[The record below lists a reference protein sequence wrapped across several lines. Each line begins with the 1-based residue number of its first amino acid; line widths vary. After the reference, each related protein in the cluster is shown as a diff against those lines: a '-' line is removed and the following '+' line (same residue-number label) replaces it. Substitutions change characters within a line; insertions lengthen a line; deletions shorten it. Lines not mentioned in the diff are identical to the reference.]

1 MWEKVG
7 NVSRGWPKTFGGVPH
22 QFPPLGRETVF
33 EGTTL
38 VKLDSKGRLAIP
50 ARYREAFVVSGI
62 DALTFTRHPDG
73 CLLIYPPEAWEKKR
87 KALAALPFSA
97 RALQRLVLGS
107 AETVTPDAAGRL
119 LVPSSL
125 RVLASLEREAVLIG
139 LGEHFELWDLQTYKA
154 AEAQAMAE
162 GFDDVDFV
170 F

>member
-1 MWEKVG
+1 M
-7 NVSRGWPKTFGGVPH
+7 
-22 QFPPLGRETVF
+22 F

-38 VKLDSKGRLAIP
+38 VKLDAKGRLAIP
-50 ARYREAFVVSGI
+50 VRYREAFVVSGI
-62 DALTFTRHPDG
+62 ETLTFTRHPDG
-73 CLLIYPPEAWEKKR
+73 CLLIYPPDIWEKKR

-107 AETVTPDAAGRL
+107 AQTVTPDAAGRL

-125 RVLASLEREAVLIG
+125 RALALPDREAVLIG

-154 AEAQAMAE
+154 AEAKALAE